1 MAEPCALI
9 VIFVTLGMILPL
21 FFPCTPTQ
29 ARCGAGWPVLGMT
42 ARNRPTFACLPSV
55 LRIDFI
61 AHLHLPAAPACRAV
75 RDHSG

>member
-29 ARCGAGWPVLGMT
+29 ASCLHVL
-42 ARNRPTFACLPSV
+42 PCSCF
-55 LRIDFI
+55 
-61 AHLHLPAAPACRAV
+61 
-75 RDHSG
+75 